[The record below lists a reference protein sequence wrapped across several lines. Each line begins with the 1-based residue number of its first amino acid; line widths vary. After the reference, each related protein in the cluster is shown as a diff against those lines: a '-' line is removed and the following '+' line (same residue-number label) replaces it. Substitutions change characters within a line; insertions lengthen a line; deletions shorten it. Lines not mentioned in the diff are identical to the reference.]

1 MAVSGAIIDYTG
13 AAGERNFT
21 VFIQLTFSGSFTTGG
36 DPLNLATLSNPN
48 GLDVEGVFELPLSL
62 GPAVYLEDIG
72 GYYVQPKV
80 TGSTVNAFLI
90 NVYAPGG
97 IRRFRS
103 LQRGGHQRK
112 CDSYHAEASRLKADL
127 GTYSA
132 YSAYGAHFSR
142 PSDCEIKS
150 RRRARLQPCRKR
162 SLR

>member
-21 VFIQLTFSGSFTTGG
+21 VFIQLTFSGSFPTGG
-36 DPLNLATLSNPN
+36 DTLNLATLTNPN

-80 TGSTVNAFLI
+80 SGSTLTAFLI

-97 IRRFRS
+97 SIV
-103 LQRGGHQRK
+103 
-112 CDSYHAEASRLKADL
+112 AT
-127 GTYSA
+127 GTYPTQVS
-132 YSAYGAHFSR
+132 GGNV
-142 PSDCEIKS
+142 ILTMQK
-150 RRRARLQPCRKR
+150 RRV
-162 SLR
+162 